1 MEPKTQYWI
10 VILITTLITIFS
22 IINFAYFLQL
32 HNDDNPDVSSEAPIW
47 VIVINGLVILAG
59 IVVIIYC
66 IVKLNKRQDVEAKI
80 FKHFRDDVNQNKA
93 VLQNR
98 FNNIGEPALVCDK
111 LNSDVGPDGIITN
124 PKDFENIINGFQNLG
139 LNIYEF
145 VNECEAQGL
154 ITKDVKVALNNTNL
168 KALGVERPPMVS
180 GSRISTPTSSVSGS
194 SVISGASS
202 TTGST

>member
-1 MEPKTQYWI
+1 MEPKTQYII

-32 HNDDNPDVSSEAPIW
+32 HNDDNPDVSSEAPIGL
-47 VIVINGLVILAG
+47 IVINGLVVLAG

-98 FNNIGEPALVCDK
+98 FNNVGEPALVCDK
-111 LNSDVGPDGIITN
+111 LNSDVDNNGQVIN
-124 PKDFENIINGFQNLG
+124 KQDFDNIVNGFQNLG

-145 VNECEAQGL
+145 VSECEAQGL
-154 ITKDVKVALNNTNL
+154 LKKSEVGDGSAVRSALNQKNEYI
-168 KALGVERPPMVS
+168 LGMKNAGVAEAPPMA
-180 GSRISTPTSSVSGS
+180 P
-194 SVISGASS
+194 
-202 TTGST
+202 